1 MIDPN
6 HPFYAATWRRV
17 AIPLVCFIWAAI
29 ELYAGAFVWAAIVG
43 ALGLYSGYKLL
54 IEKPKSTGK
63 D

>member
-17 AIPLVCFIWAAI
+17 AIPLACFIWAGI
-29 ELYAGAFVWAAIVG
+29 EIFAGSGFWAAIVG
-43 ALGLYSGYKLL
+43 ALGLYATYKLW
-54 IEKPKSTGK
+54 IEKPKPADK